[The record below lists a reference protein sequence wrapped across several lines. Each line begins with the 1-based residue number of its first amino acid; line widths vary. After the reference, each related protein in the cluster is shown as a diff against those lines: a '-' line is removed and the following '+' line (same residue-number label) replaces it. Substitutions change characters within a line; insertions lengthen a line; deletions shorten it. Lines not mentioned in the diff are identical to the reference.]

1 MIRSIGIIGAGHLVG
16 YLVAGWRHASPDLQ
30 VILSPRNATQVAR
43 LAAAYGAAVAPD
55 NRAVA
60 AAAEVIVLATRPPD
74 ALAALRGC
82 AFRPEQLVISVAA
95 SVRLAEL
102 AAAAAP
108 ARVVRAL
115 PLSCAAVNASPTLL
129 CPDDAQARML
139 FEPLGTVHAL
149 ADEAH
154 FIRASV
160 ISAFYGWVYAL
171 LDETVDWTAAGGLPP
186 ALARSL
192 VLETVYGAASLA
204 LAEGEQ
210 PLTAI
215 LDALATPGG
224 ITRRGLTVLGQHGGL
239 TAWPAA
245 LDAVYARLTDP
256 GSGQPPVEP

>member
-1 MIRSIGIIGAGHLVG
+1 MIPCIGIIGAGHLAG
-16 YLVAGWRHASPDLQ
+16 YLVAGWRHASPDLR
-30 VILSPRNATQVAR
+30 VILSPRNAAQAAS
-43 LAAAYGAAVAPD
+43 LAATYGAAVAPD
-55 NRAVA
+55 NQAVVA
-60 AAAEVIVLATRPPD
+60 AAKAIVLATRPPD
-74 ALAALRGC
+74 ALAALRAC
-82 AFRPEQLVISVAA
+82 TFRPEQLVISVAA

-108 ARVVRAL
+108 ARVVRAR

-149 ADEAH
+149 ADEEQ

-171 LDETVDWTAAGGLPP
+171 LDEAVAWTAAGGVPP
-186 ALARSL
+186 AFARGL
-192 VLETVYGAASLA
+192 VLETVRGAASLA
-204 LAEGEQ
+204 LAEPEQ

-224 ITRRGLTVLGQHGGL
+224 ITRQGLSILQQEQGL
-239 TAWPAA
+239 AAWTNA
-245 LDAVYARLTDP
+245 LDGVYARLAVRA
-256 GSGQPPVEP
+256 G